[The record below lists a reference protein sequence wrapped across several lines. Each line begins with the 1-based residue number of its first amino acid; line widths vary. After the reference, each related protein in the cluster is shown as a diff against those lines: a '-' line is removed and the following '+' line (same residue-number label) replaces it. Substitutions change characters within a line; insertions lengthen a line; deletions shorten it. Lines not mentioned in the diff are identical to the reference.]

1 MVTYF
6 SLEWQNWSCHP
17 CHDLSSTL
25 LIVSGSKK
33 RITYGELDG
42 RGNVLLQQDGPLQS
56 SSSREFFRLV
66 EEIHNKWNGQSDFSV
81 PVCDGSCWKIKIRF
95 SNGVTSRI
103 KGTVGYPPD
112 GKTIEE
118 ALIQLCNE
126 AGIRQPMLFGCS
138 VPPET
143 DI

>member
-1 MVTYF
+1 MITYF

-17 CHDLSSTL
+17 CHGLSSTL
-25 LIVSGSKK
+25 LIVSGSKR

-66 EEIHNKWNGQSDFSV
+66 EEVYNNWNGQSDFCV

-95 SNGVTSRI
+95 SEGAIARI
-103 KGTVGYPPD
+103 KGTIAYPPN
-112 GKTIEE
+112 GTAIEQ
-118 ALIQLCNE
+118 ALVRLCSD
-126 AGIRQPMLFGCS
+126 AGIQKPMLFGCS
-138 VPPET
+138 LNLEE
-143 DI
+143 DA